1 MKSQAKYWKILL
13 VLRNLKQKNMKK
25 IALLF
30 FLLIGLQTY
39 IIAQKG
45 IMSIDEGKKQK
56 LFKDTLDKI
65 YPSAVGD
72 VYKGETKD
80 FLEAYKKMYQK
91 LSSFLKS
98 KGLYME
104 KINVFSIIYFNDL
117 GKLDYYLYNFNSPF
131 DIEKQ
136 KIFQKYAYDF
146 FENYTF
152 EMPKNRK
159 FTQCSPIQF
168 NMIEEKK

>member
-1 MKSQAKYWKILL
+1 
-13 VLRNLKQKNMKK
+13 MKK

-30 FLLIGLQTY
+30 FLVICSQTY

-45 IMSIDEGKKQK
+45 IMSIKEGKKQGV
-56 LFKDTLDKI
+56 FKDTLDKI
-65 YPSAVGD
+65 YPSAIGE
-72 VYKGETKD
+72 VYKDEAND

-91 LSSFLKS
+91 LSSFFRT
-98 KGLYME
+98 KGFYIE

-117 GKLDYYLYNFNSPF
+117 GKLDYYLYHFNSPL

-136 KIFQKYAYDF
+136 NLFQKYAYNF

-152 EMPKNRK
+152 EMPKNKK
-159 FTQCSPIQF
+159 FTQCGPIVF
-168 NMIEEKK
+168 EVVKEKNKK